1 MDLYKGMD
9 QLRGLSELYRQMN
22 NPPAPEGEDV
32 QEGDFWHP
40 DPDKDKKLG
49 GPGPNQ
55 RAREDRADAAKA
67 AAKKKDDNK
76 LRPGESYYDYAK
88 RKRAQKEEVENV
100 EEGKFTASKSHIQ
113 RDGTASAPART
124 AAERKK
130 DRRILAGYGKGGM
143 QDAVA
148 RAKKERDERRA
159 SRMNAE
165 EFIGKEVEVEEG
177 YKEIDKAKENK
188 MYRRA
193 GNLARTALS
202 SRGQK
207 KQSAM
212 DKSSKIV
219 SAISRQKENERF
231 AKMGDEKARS
241 NYKEEK
247 DPFGRPGGKHGG
259 VGKPGGGYDRAIKA
273 NQKELDKEA
282 RGEEPATAKRYAEM
296 RKKKVDEATYPS
308 DFINPDGSKR
318 AVAKKKTGRP
328 IQHDQPTSG
337 GRRKTVDESDN
348 FTLIADF
355 LISEGQVQDYQEAIE
370 FLTGAPEEFIE
381 SVLKFAEER
390 QLFMNYVVETGHCAD
405 LDEAAIV
412 YAESDEGLIRD
423 VIDSITE

>member
-22 NPPAPEGEDV
+22 NPPTPEGEDV
-32 QEGDFWHP
+32 QEVADTWHP
-40 DPDKDKKLG
+40 DPEKDRKLG
-49 GPGPNQ
+49 GPGAIQ

-76 LRPGESYYDYAK
+76 LRPGESYYDFAK
-88 RKRAQKEEVENV
+88 RKRAQKEEVE
-100 EEGKFTASKSHIQ
+100 I
-113 RDGTASAPART
+113 
-124 AAERKK
+124 
-130 DRRILAGYGKGGM
+130 
-143 QDAVA
+143 
-148 RAKKERDERRA
+148 
-159 SRMNAE
+159 
-165 EFIGKEVEVEEG
+165 EVEEG

-207 KQSAM
+207 KKSAM

-231 AKMGDEKARS
+231 SKMGDEKARS
-241 NYKEEK
+241 NYGESYEK
-247 DPFGRPGGKHGG
+247 
-259 VGKPGGGYDRAIKA
+259 AIKA
-273 NQKELDKEA
+273 NQKELDKLEK
-282 RGEEPATAKRYAEM
+282 GQEPATAKRYREM
-296 RKKKVDEATYPS
+296 RKKVDEATYPS
-308 DFINPDGSKR
+308 DFRNPDGSKR
-318 AVAKKKTGRP
+318 AVAKKKYGKDSGP
-328 IQHDQPTSG
+328 KQHDQETDRY

>member
-76 LRPGESYYDYAK
+76 LRPGESYYDFAK
-88 RKRAQKEEVENV
+88 RKRAQKEEV
-100 EEGKFTASKSHIQ
+100 
-113 RDGTASAPART
+113 
-124 AAERKK
+124 
-130 DRRILAGYGKGGM
+130 
-143 QDAVA
+143 
-148 RAKKERDERRA
+148 
-159 SRMNAE
+159 
-165 EFIGKEVEVEEG
+165 EVEVEEG

-231 AKMGDEKARS
+231 SKMGDEKARS
-241 NYKEEK
+241 NYGESYEK
-247 DPFGRPGGKHGG
+247 
-259 VGKPGGGYDRAIKA
+259 AIKA
-273 NQKELDKEA
+273 NQKELDKLDK
-282 RGEEPATAKRYAEM
+282 GQEPATAKRYAEM

>member
-1 MDLYKGMD
+1 
-9 QLRGLSELYRQMN
+9 
-22 NPPAPEGEDV
+22 
-32 QEGDFWHP
+32 
-40 DPDKDKKLG
+40 
-49 GPGPNQ
+49 
-55 RAREDRADAAKA
+55 
-67 AAKKKDDNK
+67 
-76 LRPGESYYDYAK
+76 
-88 RKRAQKEEVENV
+88 
-100 EEGKFTASKSHIQ
+100 
-113 RDGTASAPART
+113 
-124 AAERKK
+124 
-130 DRRILAGYGKGGM
+130 
-143 QDAVA
+143 
-148 RAKKERDERRA
+148 
-159 SRMNAE
+159 
-165 EFIGKEVEVEEG
+165 
-177 YKEIDKAKENK
+177 

-296 RKKKVDEATYPS
+296 RAEKRKKKVDEATYPS

-318 AVAKKKTGRP
+318 AVAKKKYGRDSGP
-328 IQHDQPTSG
+328 KQHDQETDRY

-355 LISEGQVQDYQEAIE
+355 LISEGQVQDHQEAIE

>member
-32 QEGDFWHP
+32 QERADTWHP
-40 DPDKDKKLG
+40 DPEKDRKLG
-49 GPGPNQ
+49 GPGANQ

-76 LRPGESYYDYAK
+76 LRPGESYYDFAK
-88 RKRAQKEEVENV
+88 RKRAQKEEV
-100 EEGKFTASKSHIQ
+100 
-113 RDGTASAPART
+113 
-124 AAERKK
+124 
-130 DRRILAGYGKGGM
+130 
-143 QDAVA
+143 
-148 RAKKERDERRA
+148 
-159 SRMNAE
+159 
-165 EFIGKEVEVEEG
+165 EVEVEEG

-231 AKMGDEKARS
+231 SKMGDEKARS
-241 NYKEEK
+241 NYKESYEK
-247 DPFGRPGGKHGG
+247 
-259 VGKPGGGYDRAIKA
+259 AIKA
-273 NQKELDKEA
+273 NQKELDKLEK
-282 RGEEPATAKRYAEM
+282 GQEPATAKRYREM
-296 RKKKVDEATYPS
+296 KKKVDEATYPS
-308 DFINPDGSKR
+308 DFRNPDGSKR
-318 AVAKKKTGRP
+318 AVAKKKTDRP

-405 LDEAAIV
+405 LDEAAVV

>member
-32 QEGDFWHP
+32 QERADTWHP
-40 DPDKDKKLG
+40 DPEKDRKLG
-49 GPGPNQ
+49 GPGANQ

-67 AAKKKDDNK
+67 ADKKKDDNK
-76 LRPGESYYDYAK
+76 LRPGESYYDFAK
-88 RKRAQKEEVENV
+88 RKRAQKEEV
-100 EEGKFTASKSHIQ
+100 
-113 RDGTASAPART
+113 
-124 AAERKK
+124 
-130 DRRILAGYGKGGM
+130 
-143 QDAVA
+143 
-148 RAKKERDERRA
+148 
-159 SRMNAE
+159 
-165 EFIGKEVEVEEG
+165 EVEVEEG

-231 AKMGDEKARS
+231 SKMGDEKARS
-241 NYKEEK
+241 NYKESYEK
-247 DPFGRPGGKHGG
+247 
-259 VGKPGGGYDRAIKA
+259 AIKA
-273 NQKELDKEA
+273 NQKELDKLEK
-282 RGEEPATAKRYAEM
+282 GQEPATAKRYREM
-296 RKKKVDEATYPS
+296 KKKVDEATYPS
-308 DFINPDGSKR
+308 DFRNADGSKR
-318 AVAKKKTGRP
+318 AVAKKKYGKDSGP
-328 IQHDQPTSG
+328 KQHDEPMSG

-405 LDEAAIV
+405 LDEAAVV

>member
-32 QEGDFWHP
+32 QERADTWHP
-40 DPDKDKKLG
+40 DPEKDRKLG
-49 GPGPNQ
+49 GPGANQ

-67 AAKKKDDNK
+67 ADKKKDDNK
-76 LRPGESYYDYAK
+76 LRPGESYYDFAK
-88 RKRAQKEEVENV
+88 RKRAQKEEV
-100 EEGKFTASKSHIQ
+100 
-113 RDGTASAPART
+113 
-124 AAERKK
+124 
-130 DRRILAGYGKGGM
+130 
-143 QDAVA
+143 
-148 RAKKERDERRA
+148 
-159 SRMNAE
+159 
-165 EFIGKEVEVEEG
+165 EVEVEEG

-231 AKMGDEKARS
+231 SKMGDEKARS
-241 NYKEEK
+241 NYKESYEK
-247 DPFGRPGGKHGG
+247 
-259 VGKPGGGYDRAIKA
+259 AIKA
-273 NQKELDKEA
+273 NQKELDKLEK
-282 RGEEPATAKRYAEM
+282 GQEPATAKRYREM
-296 RKKKVDEATYPS
+296 KKKVDEATYPS
-308 DFINPDGSKR
+308 DFRNPDGSKR
-318 AVAKKKTGRP
+318 AVAKKKYGKDSGP
-328 IQHDQPTSG
+328 KQHDEPMSG

-405 LDEAAIV
+405 LDEAAVV

>member
-22 NPPAPEGEDV
+22 NPPTPEGEDV
-32 QEGDFWHP
+32 QEVADTWHP
-40 DPDKDKKLG
+40 DPEKDRKLG
-49 GPGPNQ
+49 GPGANQ

-76 LRPGESYYDYAK
+76 LRPGESYYDFAK
-88 RKRAQKEEVENV
+88 RKRAQKEEV
-100 EEGKFTASKSHIQ
+100 
-113 RDGTASAPART
+113 
-124 AAERKK
+124 
-130 DRRILAGYGKGGM
+130 
-143 QDAVA
+143 
-148 RAKKERDERRA
+148 
-159 SRMNAE
+159 
-165 EFIGKEVEVEEG
+165 EVEVEEG

-231 AKMGDEKARS
+231 SKMGDEKARS
-241 NYKEEK
+241 NYKESYEK
-247 DPFGRPGGKHGG
+247 
-259 VGKPGGGYDRAIKA
+259 AIKA
-273 NQKELDKEA
+273 NQKELDKLEK
-282 RGEEPATAKRYAEM
+282 GQEPATAKRYREM
-296 RKKKVDEATYPS
+296 KKKVDEATYPS
-308 DFINPDGSKR
+308 DFRNPDGSKR
-318 AVAKKKTGRP
+318 AVAKKKTDRP

-405 LDEAAIV
+405 LDEAAVV

>member
-32 QEGDFWHP
+32 QERADTWHP
-40 DPDKDKKLG
+40 DPEKDRKLG
-49 GPGPNQ
+49 GPGANQ

-67 AAKKKDDNK
+67 AAKKNDDNK
-76 LRPGESYYDYAK
+76 LRPGESYMDYAK
-88 RKRAQKEEVENV
+88 RKKAERTRKEEVDASGNV
-100 EEGKFTASKSHIQ
+100 I
-113 RDGTASAPART
+113 
-124 AAERKK
+124 
-130 DRRILAGYGKGGM
+130 GG
-143 QDAVA
+143 
-148 RAKKERDERRA
+148 
-159 SRMNAE
+159 
-165 EFIGKEVEVEEG
+165 VEVEEG
-177 YKEIDKAKENK
+177 YKEIDKKRESQ

-193 GNLARTALS
+193 GNLARKSLV
-202 SRGQK
+202 SRNRREKEEAQNK
-207 KQSAM
+207 SA
-212 DKSSKIV
+212 KIV

-231 AKMGDEKARS
+231 SKMGDEKARS
-241 NYKEEK
+241 NYGESYEK
-247 DPFGRPGGKHGG
+247 
-259 VGKPGGGYDRAIKA
+259 AIKA
-273 NQKELDKEA
+273 NQKELDKLEK
-282 RGEEPATAKRYAEM
+282 GQEPATAKRYREM
-296 RKKKVDEATYPS
+296 KKKVDEATYPS

-318 AVAKKKTGRP
+318 SVAKKKYGRGSGP
-328 IQHDQPTSG
+328 KQHDQETDRY

-355 LISEGQVQDYQEAIE
+355 LISEGQVKDHQDAIE

-412 YAESDEGLIRD
+412 YAESDEELVRD

>member
-22 NPPAPEGEDV
+22 NPPTPEGEDV
-32 QEGDFWHP
+32 QEVADTWHP
-40 DPDKDKKLG
+40 DPEKDRKLG
-49 GPGPNQ
+49 GPGANQ

-76 LRPGESYYDYAK
+76 LRPGESYYDFAK
-88 RKRAQKEEVENV
+88 RKRAQKEEV
-100 EEGKFTASKSHIQ
+100 
-113 RDGTASAPART
+113 
-124 AAERKK
+124 
-130 DRRILAGYGKGGM
+130 
-143 QDAVA
+143 
-148 RAKKERDERRA
+148 
-159 SRMNAE
+159 
-165 EFIGKEVEVEEG
+165 EVEVEEG

-231 AKMGDEKARS
+231 SKMGDEKARS
-241 NYKEEK
+241 NYGESYEK
-247 DPFGRPGGKHGG
+247 
-259 VGKPGGGYDRAIKA
+259 AIKA
-273 NQKELDKEA
+273 NQKELDKLEK
-282 RGEEPATAKRYAEM
+282 GQEPATAKRYREM
-296 RKKKVDEATYPS
+296 KKKVDEATYPS
-308 DFINPDGSKR
+308 DFRNPDGSKR
-318 AVAKKKTGRP
+318 AVAKKKTDRP

-405 LDEAAIV
+405 LDEAAVV

>member
-32 QEGDFWHP
+32 QERADTWHP
-40 DPDKDKKLG
+40 DPEKDRKLG
-49 GPGPNQ
+49 GPGANQ

-67 AAKKKDDNK
+67 ADKKKDDNK
-76 LRPGESYYDYAK
+76 LRPGESYFDFAK
-88 RKRAQKEEVENV
+88 RKRSQKEEV
-100 EEGKFTASKSHIQ
+100 
-113 RDGTASAPART
+113 
-124 AAERKK
+124 
-130 DRRILAGYGKGGM
+130 
-143 QDAVA
+143 
-148 RAKKERDERRA
+148 
-159 SRMNAE
+159 
-165 EFIGKEVEVEEG
+165 EVEVEEG

-231 AKMGDEKARS
+231 SKMGDEKARS
-241 NYKEEK
+241 NYKESYEK
-247 DPFGRPGGKHGG
+247 
-259 VGKPGGGYDRAIKA
+259 AIKA
-273 NQKELDKEA
+273 NQKELDKLEK
-282 RGEEPATAKRYAEM
+282 GQEPATAKRYREM
-296 RKKKVDEATYPS
+296 KKKVDEATYPS
-308 DFINPDGSKR
+308 DFRNPDGSKR
-318 AVAKKKTGRP
+318 AVAKKKTDRP

-405 LDEAAIV
+405 LDEAAVV